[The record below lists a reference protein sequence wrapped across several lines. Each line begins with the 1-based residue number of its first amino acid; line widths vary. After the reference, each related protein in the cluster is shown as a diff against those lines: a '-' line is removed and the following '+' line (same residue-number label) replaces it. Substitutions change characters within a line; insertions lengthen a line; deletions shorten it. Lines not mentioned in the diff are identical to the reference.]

1 MKAPMHAAAATPF
14 EIRADHPDWRRLLD
28 CASAPYRSA
37 GRFAWHF
44 ARGKLGADPVFRHLL
59 GAGLIPPRARVL
71 DIGCGQ
77 GLLAS
82 LLRACSEV
90 QQRQQWPAAWPTA
103 PHDTC
108 VTGIELMV
116 RDVERARAALGDA
129 ATFVCGDMCELACPP
144 SDVVVMLDVLHYVS
158 HAEQDRLL
166 VRVRDAL
173 APGGRLLVRVGDAA
187 APRGYGI
194 SRWVD
199 RAVARVRGY
208 RVAPRSGRPLRD
220 WIVRLQALGLHVEPR
235 PMSQGTPFANV
246 LLVAE
251 RPPLPT
257 GTPHL
262 TT

>member
-1 MKAPMHAAAATPF
+1 MRTSDSWTPF
-14 EIRADHPDWRRLLD
+14 
-28 CASAPYRSA
+28 
-37 GRFAWHF
+37 
-44 ARGKLGADPVFRHLL
+44 
-59 GAGLIPPRARVL
+59 
-71 DIGCGQ
+71 
-77 GLLAS
+77 
-82 LLRACSEV
+82 
-90 QQRQQWPAAWPTA
+90 AAWPTA
-103 PHDTC
+103 PHDTR

-116 RDVERARAALGDA
+116 HDDHVERARAALGDA

-173 APGGRLLVRVGDAA
+173 APGGRLLLRVGDAA

-251 RPPLPT
+251 RPPLPI